1 MSMIPEVKCRRCGE
15 TFSSL
20 RSRCPNCGTRRVA
33 QSTRTPGPTP
43 GTVSGTAA
51 YERAETN
58 TKWQIIFGLILVAA
72 VILAVVVMVTT
83 SLEGAD
89 VKQQT
94 TSITPPVVT
103 EYVPV
108 IEEAPTPPPTPTPN
122 VEGLRV
128 MFYTTEIGTDFTIWV
143 GESEEIDLTVQV
155 MPLTLQGLKVDWTS
169 GNPDILTVE
178 KTDEYA
184 VHVAAHDDGSLP
196 KSTTLTLTCA
206 GFEKQLT
213 VYCRPAKN

>member
-20 RSRCPNCGTRRVA
+20 RSRCPNCGTRRVT
-33 QSTRTPGPTP
+33 QSARTPAPTP
-43 GTVSGTAA
+43 GTVNGTAA
-51 YERAETN
+51 YERAESN

-72 VILAVVVMVTT
+72 VVLAVIVMVTS

-128 MFYTTEIGTDFTIWV
+128 MFYTTEIQTDFTIWV
-143 GESEEIDLTVQV
+143 DDPIDLTVQV
-155 MPLTLQGLKVDWTS
+155 MPLTLQGLKVDWKS
-169 GNPDILTVE
+169 GNEDILKVE

-184 VHVAAHDDGSLP
+184 VHVEAVDDGSLP

-213 VYCRPAKN
+213 VYVRPAK

>member
-20 RSRCPNCGTRRVA
+20 RSRCPNCGTRRVT
-33 QSTRTPGPTP
+33 QSSRTPAPTP

-51 YERAETN
+51 YERAESN

-72 VILAVVVMVTT
+72 VVLAVIVMVTT

-128 MFYTTEIGTDFTIWV
+128 MFYTTEIQTDFTIWV
-143 GESEEIDLTVQV
+143 DDPIDLTVQV
-155 MPLTLQGLKVDWTS
+155 MPLTLQGLKVDWKS
-169 GNPDILTVE
+169 GNEDILKVE

-184 VHVAAHDDGSLP
+184 VHVEAVDDGSLP
-196 KSTTLTLTCA
+196 KSTTRTLTCA

-213 VYCRPAKN
+213 VYVRPAK

>member
-1 MSMIPEVKCRRCGE
+1 MPMIPEVKCRRCGE
-15 TFSSL
+15 VFSSL

-33 QSTRTPGPTP
+33 QSGRTPSPTP
-43 GTVSGTAA
+43 GTVKGTAS

-72 VILAVVVMVTT
+72 VVLAVIVMVTT

-89 VKQQT
+89 VKQQST
-94 TSITPPVVT
+94 AITPPVVT

-108 IEEAPTPPPTPTPN
+108 IEEAPTPEPTPTPN

-128 MFYTTEIGTDFTIWV
+128 MFYTSEIQTDFTIWV
-143 GESEEIDLTVQV
+143 DDPIDLTVQV
-155 MPLTLQGLKVDWTS
+155 MPLTLQGLKVDWKS
-169 GNPDILTVE
+169 SNEDILKVE

-184 VHVAAHDDGSLP
+184 VHVECIDDGNLP
-196 KSTTLTLTCA
+196 ASCKLTLTCA
-206 GFEKQLT
+206 GFTKELT
-213 VYCRPAKN
+213 VYCRPAK

>member
-1 MSMIPEVKCRRCGE
+1 MSLIPEVKCRRCGE

-33 QSTRTPGPTP
+33 QSTRSPGPTP

-128 MFYTTEIGTDFTIWV
+128 MFYTTELGADFTIWV
-143 GESEEIDLTVQV
+143 DDPIDLTVQV
-155 MPLTLQGLKVDWTS
+155 MPLTLQGLKVDWKS
-169 GNPDILTVE
+169 GNPDILKVE
-178 KTDEYA
+178 NTDEYA
-184 VHVAAHDDGSLP
+184 VHIECIDDGSLP

>member
-1 MSMIPEVKCRRCGE
+1 MPMIPEVKCRRCGE

-20 RSRCPNCGTRRVA
+20 RSRCPNCGTRRVT
-33 QSTRTPGPTP
+33 QSGRTPGPTP
-43 GTVSGTAA
+43 GTVKGTAA

-72 VILAVVVMVTT
+72 VILAVIVMVTS

-94 TSITPPVVT
+94 TSITPPTVT

-108 IEEAPTPPPTPTPN
+108 IEAAPTPEPTPTPN

-128 MFYTTEIGTDFTIWV
+128 MFYTTEIQNDFTIWV

-155 MPLTLQGLKVDWTS
+155 MPLTLQGLKVDWES
-169 GNPDILTVE
+169 GNPDILKVE

-184 VHVAAHDDGSLP
+184 VHISCIDDGSLP
-196 KSTTLTLTCA
+196 KSTTLKLTCA
-206 GFEKQLT
+206 AYEKTLT
-213 VYCRPAKN
+213 VYCRPAK

>member
-1 MSMIPEVKCRRCGE
+1 M
-15 TFSSL
+15 

-33 QSTRTPGPTP
+33 QSSRTPSPTP
-43 GTVSGTAA
+43 GTVKGTAA

-72 VILAVVVMVTT
+72 VVLAVIVMVTT

-128 MFYTTEIGTDFTIWV
+128 MFYTTEIQTDFTIWV
-143 GESEEIDLTVQV
+143 DDPIDLTVQV
-155 MPLTLQGLKVDWTS
+155 MPLTLQGLKVDWKS
-169 GNPDILTVE
+169 GNEDILKVE

-184 VHVAAHDDGSLP
+184 VHVEAVDDGSLP

-213 VYCRPAKN
+213 VYVRPAK

>member
-1 MSMIPEVKCRRCGE
+1 MPMIPEVKCRRCGE

-33 QSTRTPGPTP
+33 QSGRTPGPTP
-43 GTVSGTAA
+43 GTVKGTAA

-58 TKWQIIFGLILVAA
+58 TKWQIIFGLILIAA
-72 VILAVVVMVTT
+72 VILAVIVMVTS

-89 VKQQT
+89 VKQQS

-103 EYVPV
+103 DYVPV
-108 IEEAPTPPPTPTPN
+108 IEAAPTPEPTPTPN

-128 MFYTTEIGTDFTIWV
+128 MFYTTEIQTDFTIWV
-143 GESEEIDLTVQV
+143 DDPIDLTVQV
-155 MPLTLQGLKVDWTS
+155 MPLTLQGLNVDWES
-169 GNPDILTVE
+169 SNPSILSVE
-178 KTDEYA
+178 NTDEYA
-184 VHVAAHDDGSLP
+184 VHIECIDDGSLP

-206 GFEKQLT
+206 AYEKTLT
-213 VYCRPAKN
+213 VYCRPAKTQ

>member
-1 MSMIPEVKCRRCGE
+1 MSMVPEVKCRRCGE

-33 QSTRTPGPTP
+33 QSARTPAPTP

-58 TKWQIIFGLILVAA
+58 AKWQIIFGLILVAA
-72 VILAVVVMVTT
+72 VVLAVIVMVTT

-108 IEEAPTPPPTPTPN
+108 IEAAPTPEPTPTPT

-128 MFYTTEIGTDFTIWV
+128 MFYTTEIQTDFTLWV
-143 GESEEIDLTVQV
+143 DDDIDLTVQV
-155 MPLTLQGLKVDWTS
+155 MPLTLQGLKVDWKS
-169 GNPDILTVE
+169 SNPDILSVE

-184 VHVAAHDDGSLP
+184 VHVAAIDDGTLP
-196 KSTTLTLTCA
+196 KSAKLTLTCA
-206 GFEKQLT
+206 GYEKELT
-213 VYCRPAKN
+213 VYVRPAK

>member
-1 MSMIPEVKCRRCGE
+1 MPMIPEVKCRRCGE

-33 QSTRTPGPTP
+33 QSGRTPGPTP
-43 GTVSGTAA
+43 GTVRGTAA

-58 TKWQIIFGLILVAA
+58 TKWQIIFGLILIAA
-72 VILAVVVMVTT
+72 VILAVIVMVTS

-108 IEEAPTPPPTPTPN
+108 IEAAPTPEPTPTPN

-128 MFYTTEIGTDFTIWV
+128 MFYTTEIQTDFTIWV
-143 GESEEIDLTVQV
+143 DDPIDLTVQV
-155 MPLTLQGLKVDWTS
+155 MPLTLQGLKVDWES
-169 GNPDILTVE
+169 GNPDILKVE
-178 KTDEYA
+178 NTDEYA
-184 VHVAAHDDGSLP
+184 VHIECIDDGSLP
-196 KSTTLTLTCA
+196 KSTTLKLTCA
-206 GFEKQLT
+206 AYEKTLT
-213 VYCRPAKN
+213 VYCRPAKTQ

>member
-1 MSMIPEVKCRRCGE
+1 MPMIPEVKCRRCGE

-33 QSTRTPGPTP
+33 QSGRTPGPTP
-43 GTVSGTAA
+43 GTVRGTAA

-58 TKWQIIFGLILVAA
+58 TKWQIIFGLILIAA
-72 VILAVVVMVTT
+72 VILAVIVMVTS

-103 EYVPV
+103 DYVPV
-108 IEEAPTPPPTPTPN
+108 IEAAPTPEPTPTPN

-128 MFYTTEIGTDFTIWV
+128 MFYMTEIQNDFTIWV
-143 GESEEIDLTVQV
+143 DDPIDLTVQV
-155 MPLTLQGLKVDWTS
+155 MPLTLQGLKVDWES
-169 GNPDILTVE
+169 GNPDILKVE
-178 KTDEYA
+178 NTDEYA
-184 VHVAAHDDGSLP
+184 VHIECIDDGSLP
-196 KSTTLTLTCA
+196 KSTTLKLTCA
-206 GFEKQLT
+206 AYEKTLT
-213 VYCRPAKN
+213 VYCRPAKTQ

>member
-72 VILAVVVMVTT
+72 VVLAVIVMVTT

-128 MFYTTEIGTDFTIWV
+128 MFYTTEIQTDFTKTV
-143 GESEEIDLTVQV
+143 VEGPIDLTVQV
-155 MPLTLQGLKVDWTS
+155 MPMTLQGLKVDMVS
-169 GNPDILTVE
+169 SQPDILKVE
-178 KTDEYA
+178 KMDEYA
-184 VHVAAHDDGSLP
+184 FRITLEDVESIP
-196 KSTTLTLTCA
+196 SPCTLTISCA
-206 GFEKQLT
+206 NFEKTLT
-213 VYCRPAKN
+213 VYCRHG